1 MFRFYG
7 HLRYAGQL
15 CMQGAE
21 MADIVYVGLIFA
33 GFALC
38 WLGVIVC
45 ERL

>member
-7 HLRYAGQL
+7 LLRYAGQL
-15 CMQGAE
+15 CMQGTE